1 MYMRTDALPASV
13 KDFLVGLAGIT
24 QFAGKFFRNFW
35 RPPFEIREVFYHA
48 YSLGQKSLLL
58 VGITGLIIGMVMTI
72 QMRPTMEQFGATSW
86 LPAMVSISI
95 IREIGP
101 VLTALICAG
110 KIGSTIG
117 AELGSMKVTEQIDAM
132 TVSGTNPFNY
142 LVTTR
147 VLAVT
152 IMVPLLTIYA
162 DIIALFGSYAAM
174 NLEGSVSFKL
184 FIDQSL
190 GSLLFSDM
198 VPALIKSFFFGFAI
212 ALVSCHQGF
221 TADRGTSGVGKAANT
236 AVVISSL
243 FVFVIDLLA
252 VQITQLIIS

>member
-1 MYMRTDALPASV
+1 MNMNPEKLPSSV
-13 KDFLVGLAGIT
+13 KDFLTGLAGIT
-24 QFAGKFFRNFW
+24 RFAGRFFSSFW
-35 RPPFEIREVFYHA
+35 RPPFELREVMYQA
-48 YSLGQKSLLL
+48 YTLGQKSLLL
-58 VGITGLIIGMVMTI
+58 VGITGFIIGMVMTI
-72 QMRPTMEQFGATSW
+72 QMRPTLEQFGAVAW
-86 LPAMVSISI
+86 LPAMVSVSI

-142 LVTTR
+142 LVNTR

-152 IMVPLLTIYA
+152 IAVPVLTLYA
-162 DIIALFGSYAAM
+162 DAIALVGGYAAM
-174 NLEGSVSFKL
+174 NLEGVVSPRLYF
-184 FIDQSL
+184 DQAV
-190 GSLLFSDM
+190 GSLLFSDIL
-198 VPALIKSFFFGFAI
+198 PAFIKSVFFGFAI

-221 TADRGTSGVGKAANT
+221 TADRGTMGVGSAANT

-252 VQITQLIIS
+252 VQITQLIIA

>member
-1 MYMRTDALPASV
+1 MRS
-13 KDFLVGLAGIT
+13 
-24 QFAGKFFRNFW
+24 FW
-35 RPPFEIREVFYHA
+35 KPPYEFREVLYQA
-48 YSLGQKSLLL
+48 YNLGQKSILL
-58 VGITGLIIGMVMTI
+58 VGITGFIIGMVMTI
-72 QMRPTMEQFGATSW
+72 QMRPTMEQFGAVSW

-147 VLAVT
+147 ILAVT
-152 IMVPLLTIYA
+152 LAVPILTLYA
-162 DIIALFGSYAAM
+162 DAISLLGSYAAM
-174 NLEGSVSFKL
+174 NLEGAMSPRL
-184 FIDQSL
+184 FFDQAV
-190 GSLLFSDM
+190 GSLLFTDL
-198 VPALIKSFFFGFAI
+198 VPAFIKTFFFGFAI

-221 TADRGTSGVGKAANT
+221 KADRGTEGVGRAANT
-236 AVVISSL
+236 AVVYSSM
-243 FVFVIDLLA
+243 FIFIIDLMA
-252 VQITQLIIS
+252 VQITQLVI